1 MSKRTHIASLLGL
14 FLSGGLI
21 ASPLPLQAQDIAS
34 RDERLRPPLPPT
46 IAAASADGEQ
56 AIAGFQLSGDWLIQL
71 FAAEP
76 DVANVVAFDIDNQG
90 RLFAC
95 ETFRQNKGVTDNR
108 GHDETWL
115 RADLAAKTVQD
126 RIAYHHRLLG
136 ENVLS
141 YTEQDD
147 RIRLLVDSDGDGK
160 ADQSTVYASGF
171 NRIEDGTAAGVLARG
186 KNVYLTN
193 IPKLYNLIDQ
203 DGDGQADDR
212 IVMSDGYGVRVAFR
226 GHDMHGLIIG
236 PDGRLYFSIGDRG
249 YHVQS
254 GEGEL
259 FHNPAVGAVFRCEL
273 DGSGLQLFAKGLRN
287 PQELAFNDWGD
298 LFTGD
303 NNSDSGDQARL
314 VHVVQDGD
322 TGWRMYYQ
330 YLPDRGPFNREGIW
344 RPFHDEQPAYL
355 MPPIT
360 NFADGPSGLTYYP
373 GTGFGDQ
380 LRDTFLLADF
390 RGTAGN
396 SGVRTFQLDA
406 DGAFYKLKNDG
417 RFIWSILA
425 TDVAFGPEGAVY
437 VSDWVN
443 GWDGEGK
450 GRIYRIS
457 DPQQSQSEIVVEV
470 ARLLASDWATIPTDA
485 LTTYL
490 GHVDRRVRNES
501 QWELARRTATVDL
514 LRVATT
520 TDSPSL
526 ARLHAIWGLDQ
537 IYRRSTERSSVLQQP
552 LGDAIA
558 KLLGDDDAVL
568 RAAAAKFAGENRLP
582 GTTDRLIEML
592 SDASPRVR
600 YHAARAIG
608 WQSSREAFEPI
619 VQLLMDNDNR
629 DPVLRH
635 GGIMA
640 LASVAEPDE
649 IAKLKSHSSTNVRR
663 AATVALRHLRAG
675 QITEFLNDGD
685 TRVVAEAVRAIHD
698 EQIDSAANTL
708 ANLIDRP
715 LEDSN
720 VIQRVL
726 NANFRLGGA
735 DHARALVRYASQE
748 SAPEAMRLEAIAML
762 ADWESPDERDRVL
775 NDWRPLPERPIEMVV
790 SAVREY
796 LPNLLSGPDSVRNA
810 TIELAASLGLTE
822 IAPLLVQ
829 RVDDANLPASS
840 RAAALRAMIQL
851 SPEEAITRANRLLS
865 EVESPS
871 QLRVV
876 AIAVLATL
884 QKSQAT
890 DLLIRSTQERWS
902 VQERQAAWDA
912 IADSDSP
919 AAKQAIT
926 VGLAA
931 VPSDSMEP
939 VLLNLIEAAQRKTLE
954 EPLTQALARIEAA
967 SPQDPLRP
975 WLGTMQG
982 GDPARGANLFFTK
995 TELSCVRCHKV
1006 GDQGGDVGPN
1016 LTGIAKEKDR
1026 RYLLE
1031 AIVLP
1036 DQQIAKGFETTVLAD
1051 DLGASH
1057 IGIVRSETEEY
1068 IDLVKA
1074 DGSQV
1079 RLLVDEIVARR
1090 RGQSAMPA
1098 DLVKFLTTRELRDL
1112 VAYLASLDQP
1122 PGATQEKEGH

>member
-1 MSKRTHIASLLGL
+1 
-14 FLSGGLI
+14 
-21 ASPLPLQAQDIAS
+21 
-34 RDERLRPPLPPT
+34 
-46 IAAASADGEQ
+46 
-56 AIAGFQLSGDWLIQL
+56 
-71 FAAEP
+71 
-76 DVANVVAFDIDNQG
+76 
-90 RLFAC
+90 
-95 ETFRQNKGVTDNR
+95 
-108 GHDETWL
+108 
-115 RADLAAKTVQD
+115 
-126 RIAYHHRLLG
+126 
-136 ENVLS
+136 
-141 YTEQDD
+141 
-147 RIRLLVDSDGDGK
+147 
-160 ADQSTVYASGF
+160 
-171 NRIEDGTAAGVLARG
+171 
-186 KNVYLTN
+186 
-193 IPKLYNLIDQ
+193 
-203 DGDGQADDR
+203 
-212 IVMSDGYGVRVAFR
+212 
-226 GHDMHGLIIG
+226 
-236 PDGRLYFSIGDRG
+236 
-249 YHVQS
+249 
-254 GEGEL
+254 
-259 FHNPAVGAVFRCEL
+259 
-273 DGSGLQLFAKGLRN
+273 
-287 PQELAFNDWGD
+287 
-298 LFTGD
+298 
-303 NNSDSGDQARL
+303 
-314 VHVVQDGD
+314 
-322 TGWRMYYQ
+322 
-330 YLPDRGPFNREGIW
+330 
-344 RPFHDEQPAYL
+344 

-373 GTGFGDQ
+373 GTGFGDR

-396 SGVRTFQLDA
+396 SGVRTFQLEA

-470 ARLLASDWATIPTDA
+470 ARLLAGDWTSMPTDV
-485 LTTYL
+485 LTQHL
-490 GHVDRRVRNES
+490 GHVDRRIRNEA
-501 QWELARRTATVDL
+501 QWELARRAATADL
-514 LRVATT
+514 LRVATAT
-520 TDSPSL
+520 ASSSL

-537 IYRRSTERSSVLQQP
+537 IYRRSTERSSVFQQP
-552 LGDAIA
+552 FADAIA
-558 KLLGDDDAVL
+558 LLLRDDDAVL
-568 RAAAAKFAGENRLP
+568 RAAAAKFAGENRLA

-600 YHAARAIG
+600 YHATRALG
-608 WQSSREAFEPI
+608 WQKSMEAFEPI

-640 LASVAEPDE
+640 LASVAGPGE

-663 AATVALRHLRAG
+663 AATVALRHLRSD
-675 QITEFLNDGD
+675 QLTEFLNDGD
-685 TRVVAEAVRAIHD
+685 TRVLAEAVRAIHD
-698 EQIDSAANTL
+698 EQIDSAASAL
-708 ANLIDRP
+708 ANLVDRP

-720 VIQRVL
+720 VIHRVL

-735 DHARALVRYASQE
+735 DHARALARYAGQD

-762 ADWESPDERDRVL
+762 SDWQSPDERDRVL
-775 NDWRPLPERPIEMVV
+775 NDWRPLPERPLEMVIN
-790 SAVREY
+790 AIREY

-810 TIELAASLGLTE
+810 TIELAARLGLTE

-829 RVDDANLPASS
+829 RVDDTSLAAPS

-851 SPEEAITRANRLLS
+851 SPEEAIARATTLLNQ
-865 EVESPS
+865 VDSPGE
-871 QLRVV
+871 LRVV
-876 AIAVLATL
+876 SITVLATL
-884 QKSQAT
+884 QKSQST

-902 VQERQAAWDA
+902 VPERQAAWDA
-912 IADSDSP
+912 IAASDSP
-919 AAKQAIT
+919 AAEQAII

-931 VPSDSMEP
+931 VPSDPMEP
-939 VLLNLIEAAQRKTLE
+939 VLLNLIEAAQRKALQ
-954 EPLTQALARIEAA
+954 EPLAQALSRIEA
-967 SPQDPLRP
+967 STPEDPLRP
-975 WLGTMQG
+975 WLGTVQG
-982 GDPARGANLFFTK
+982 GDPARGASLFFTK

-1057 IGIVRSETEEY
+1057 IGIVRSETDEY

-1098 DLVKFLTTRELRDL
+1098 DLVKFLTLRELRDL

-1122 PGATQEKEGH
+1122 PGGTKEKEGH